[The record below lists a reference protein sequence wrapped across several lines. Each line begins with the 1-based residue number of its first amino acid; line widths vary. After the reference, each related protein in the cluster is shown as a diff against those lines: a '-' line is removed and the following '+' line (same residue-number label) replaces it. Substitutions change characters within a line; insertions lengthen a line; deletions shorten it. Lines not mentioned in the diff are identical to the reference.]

1 MMLQPRRVIAH
12 ERGNAFA
19 TLAARDVEAFAEL
32 LEHQLVV
39 VAAAIQ
45 PERQHDRH
53 FQRRRERPRP
63 GRECRIRP
71 EERHAHRRIAR
82 LGAID
87 QQRDE
92 FSAR

>member
-1 MMLQPRRVIAH
+1 MVLQPRGVIVH
-12 ERGNAFA
+12 ERGNAFGA
-19 TLAARDVEAFAEL
+19 LAARDVEAFAEV
-32 LEHQLVV
+32 LEHQFIALS
-39 VAAAIQ
+39 AAIQ

-53 FQRRRERPRP
+53 LEGRRQRPRP
-63 GRECRIRP
+63 GRECRVRA